1 MGRRD
6 KKPKKKPK
14 DSEAL
19 ERINDALETLDAIP
33 VDTLP
38 PHLETNQL
46 IRAVVEAVLLLADM
60 TLKKKDDDDD

>member
-1 MGRRD
+1 MGRRG
-6 KKPKKKPK
+6 KKPKKPK

-19 ERINDALETLDAIP
+19 ERINNALERLQAIP

-46 IRAVVEAVLLLADM
+46 IRAVVEAVLLLAEI
-60 TLKKKDDDDD
+60 TVGKKDDDD